1 MSVQI
6 PRQKQTFKAFTGG
19 KYLKR
24 LKVESAGVGANT
36 GLKQE
41 REGKLDLKGRNLNCR
56 SALRNSQ
63 LGQRGSLNKDCP
75 VEFYVVLNWLELSV
89 PPPDLQGE
97 ERGWRLSLITNGQ

>member
-1 MSVQI
+1 M
-6 PRQKQTFKAFTGG
+6 PRQKQTCKALTGG

-41 REGKLDLKGRNLNCR
+41 REGKKDLKRRNLNCS
-56 SALRNSQ
+56 SALRKSQ

-75 VEFYVVLNWLELSV
+75 VEFYIGLNWLELSV

-97 ERGWRLSLITNGQ
+97 ERIWRLSLISNGQ